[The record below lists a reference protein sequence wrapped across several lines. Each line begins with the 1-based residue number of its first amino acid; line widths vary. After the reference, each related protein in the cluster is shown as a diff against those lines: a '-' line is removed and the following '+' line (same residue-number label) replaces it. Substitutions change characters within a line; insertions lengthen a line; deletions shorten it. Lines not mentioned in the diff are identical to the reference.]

1 MSIFNFGTNFGQGGG
16 KYFIKII
23 HTRYENFIKIIY
35 EQPKIC
41 YRSMN
46 LYILK
51 IILKAF
57 VQDII
62 FCDTDKSKI
71 FFYFFIQS

>member
-23 HTRYENFIKIIY
+23 HTIYENFIKIIY

-41 YRSMN
+41 YRSIN
-46 LYILK
+46 LYILTNY
-51 IILKAF
+51 F
-57 VQDII
+57 
-62 FCDTDKSKI
+62 KSI
-71 FFYFFIQS
+71 RSGYYFL